1 MMAETRFIE
10 PFKQVND
17 PRRKQGQRY
26 SLLDILTIP
35 PMRGDLWRQYVGWEL
50 MAKSYSDRRI
60 KPKLKI
66 HCI

>member
-17 PRRKQGQRY
+17 PRRKQGQRH

-35 PMRGDLWRQYVGWEL
+35 PYAR
-50 MAKSYSDRRI
+50 
-60 KPKLKI
+60 
-66 HCI
+66 